1 MAQNVAITPDIQW
14 VINPALNPEGDL
26 ILVFGIRGR
35 LTDQDALSGVLNALY
50 DIHLP
55 LLSVENLDEK

>member
-1 MAQNVAITPDIQW
+1 MAITPDIQW